1 MRLQKYGSSTLA
13 CSAHFLKY
21 RLMRRCAPPSQNK
34 KTDLKSIKILS
45 LKKALPTGFDTEPNL
60 YKKARRSE
68 DQRAFLITITE
79 EIIGSRLLLK
89 W

>member
-45 LKKALPTGFDTEPNL
+45 LKKALPTGFDTEPFIVVIYVMNVW
-60 YKKARRSE
+60 RRNH
-68 DQRAFLITITE
+68 Q
-79 EIIGSRLLLK
+79 
-89 W
+89 